1 MQSVSMELG
10 GRPLTIE
17 TGHIA
22 RQANGACMVRF
33 ADTVV
38 MAAVVAEKEGKPD
51 RDFLPLTVDYREKM
65 YAAGRI
71 PGGFFKREGRPTEK
85 EILSS
90 RLTDRTLRPLFPEGF
105 NSEIQVHINV
115 LSHDTENDSDVPGLV
130 AAATALNLSDV
141 PFPGPVAAVRVG
153 KLDGKYVCNPTIDE
167 QDECTVNLVV
177 AGTEQS
183 IVMVEGGG
191 RQATE
196 EEMLGALRFAH
207 EEIVKICRLQREIM
221 EKAGKPKRELV
232 VPELPEGLKETV
244 TTDYADRIRR
254 ANLIAEKQEREE
266 ALSEIKAEA
275 REKYA
280 EVYPDNLAD
289 VKNVLGAIQKEHMR
303 SRILEE
309 GMRADGRGLDD
320 IRDITCE
327 VGFLPRTHGSALFTR
342 GQTQALVVTTLGTG
356 SDEQR
361 MDQLE
366 GETWKSF
373 LLHYNFPSY
382 SVGEVRPIRGPGRRE
397 IGHGKLAERALEPVI
412 PSEENFPYTIRIVSD
427 ILESNGS
434 SSMATV
440 CGGSLSLMDAGVPI
454 QAHVAGIAMGLIEG
468 EDKTVV
474 LTDILGVEDHLGDMD
489 FKVAGTRE
497 GITAIQMDIKL
508 KRGLNFDILEEALG
522 KARTARLKILDIMH
536 ATIPVPNTELSV
548 YAPRVTV
555 LTINPEKIRDIIGPG
570 GKVIRKIQEETGSK
584 IDIDDDGT
592 VKVAGYDSEGGQRA
606 VEMIR
611 GLTEDPEVGAV
622 YEGIVRRIT
631 NFGAFV
637 EILPNR
643 DGLVHISEL
652 DTHRVNKVEDIVHEG
667 DKIKVK
673 VLSVDP
679 EGKIRLSRRALLR
692 QENPSPR

>member
-1 MQSVSMELG
+1 MPESVSMDLG
-10 GRPLTIE
+10 GRNLSLE
-17 TGHIA
+17 TGHVA
-22 RQANGACMVRF
+22 RQANGACIVRY

-90 RLTDRTLRPLFPEGF
+90 RQTDRTLRPLFPEGF
-105 NSEIQVHINV
+105 SAEVQVYINV

-130 AAATALNLSDV
+130 AAATALNISDIA
-141 PFPGPVAAVRVG
+141 FPGPVAAVRVG
-153 KLDGKYVCNPTIDE
+153 RLDGEMVINPSIDE
-167 QDECTVNLVV
+167 QDECDINLVV
-177 AGTEQS
+177 AGTEDS

-191 RQATE
+191 RQADE
-196 EEMLGALRFAH
+196 PGVVEALRFAH
-207 EEIVKICRLQREIM
+207 EQIIRICKLQRDLM
-221 EKAGKPKRELV
+221 AKVGKEKRPVV
-232 VPELPEGLKETV
+232 VPEMPEGLAEKV
-244 TTDYADRIRR
+244 TSAYAERVRES
-254 ANLIAEKQEREE
+254 NLIADKHEREE
-266 ALSEIKAEA
+266 AYDAVKTEALEALAE
-275 REKYA
+275 E
-280 EVYPDNLAD
+280 YPDNAGD
-289 VKNVLGAIQKEHMR
+289 VKKVLGKIQKEHLR
-303 SRILEE
+303 DRILKDHV
-309 GMRADGRGLDD
+309 RADGRGLDD
-320 IRDITCE
+320 IRQITCE
-327 VGFLPRTHGSALFTR
+327 TGFLPRTHGSALFTR

-373 LLHYNFPSY
+373 LLHYNFPAY
-382 SVGEVRPIRGPGRRE
+382 SVGEVRRISGPGRRE

-412 PSEENFPYTIRIVSD
+412 PSEEGFPYTVRLVSD

-440 CGGSLSLMDAGVPI
+440 CGGSLALMDAGVPI
-454 QAHVAGIAMGLIEG
+454 QAPVAGIAMGLIEG
-468 EDKTVV
+468 DDDTAVI
-474 LTDILGVEDHLGDMD
+474 TDILGVEDHLGDMD
-489 FKVAGTRE
+489 FKVAGTRN

-508 KRGLNFDILEEALG
+508 KRGLDFATLEQALS
-522 KARTARLKILDIMH
+522 KAKRARLHILDIMEDH
-536 ATIPVPNTELSV
+536 LKTPRTELSA

-592 VKVAGYDSEGGQRA
+592 VKVAGYDAEGGDKA
-606 VEMIR
+606 VEIIR

-622 YEGIVRRIT
+622 YDGIVRRIT

-652 DTHRVNKVEDIVHEG
+652 DTQRVNKVEDVVREG
-667 DKIKVK
+667 DSLRVK
-673 VLSVDP
+673 VIGVDP
-679 EGKIRLSRRALLR
+679 EGKVRLSRKALLV
-692 QENPSPR
+692 EKS

>member
-1 MQSVSMELG
+1 MLETVSMELG
-10 GRPLTIE
+10 GRTFVLE

-22 RQANGACMVRF
+22 RQANGAVMIRY

-38 MAAVVAEKEGKPD
+38 MAAVVSEKEGRPD

-65 YAAGRI
+65 YAAGKI

-90 RLTDRTLRPLFPEGF
+90 RLTDRSLRPLFPEGF
-105 NSEIQVHINV
+105 NAEIQIHINV
-115 LSHDTENDSDVPGLV
+115 LSHDAENDSDVPGLV

-153 KLDGKYVCNPTIDE
+153 KVDGELVLNPTMVE
-167 QDECTVNLVV
+167 QDDCTLNLVV
-177 AGTEQS
+177 AGTETS
-183 IVMVEGGG
+183 IVMVEGAG
-191 RQATE
+191 RQAGE
-196 EEMLGALRFAH
+196 QEMLEALEFAH
-207 EEIVKICRLQREIM
+207 RAIQDVCALQRKLM
-221 EKAGKPKRELV
+221 EKAGKPKFELKL
-232 VPELPEGLKETV
+232 PQRPEGLEAAV
-244 TTDYADRIRR
+244 RERFAGRVRE
-254 ANLIAEKQEREE
+254 ANLIADKAEREDALSAIKSE
-266 ALSEIKAEA
+266 ALEAFAE
-275 REKYA
+275 R
-280 EVYPDNLAD
+280 YPDNPGD
-289 VKNVLGAIQKEHMR
+289 VKAVLGRIQKEHLR
-303 SRILEE
+303 GRILEE
-309 GMRADGRGLDD
+309 GLRADGRDLDTVRP
-320 IRDITCE
+320 ISCE
-327 VGFLPRTHGSALFTR
+327 VGLLPRTHGSSLFTR

-356 SDEQR
+356 SDEQKL
-361 MDQLE
+361 DQLE

-373 LLHYNFPSY
+373 LLHYNFPSF

-412 PSEENFPYTIRIVSD
+412 PSEEGFPYTIRVVSD
-427 ILESNGS
+427 VLESNGS

-468 EDKTVV
+468 EDKTAVI
-474 LTDILGVEDHLGDMD
+474 TDILGVEDHLGDMD
-489 FKVAGTRE
+489 FKVAGTRK

-508 KRGLNFDILEEALG
+508 KRGLNFEILGEALE
-522 KARTARLKILDIMH
+522 KAKTARLHILDIMYS
-536 ATIPVPNTELSV
+536 ALPEPRNELSA
-548 YAPRVTV
+548 YAPRITL

-570 GKVIRKIQEETGSK
+570 GKVIRKIQEETGAK

-592 VKVAGYDSEGGQRA
+592 VKVASYDSEGGNRA
-606 VEMIR
+606 VEIIK

-622 YEGIVRRIT
+622 YDGIVRRIA

-652 DTHRVNKVEDIVHEG
+652 DLHRVERVEDVVREG
-667 DKIKVK
+667 DRIQVK
-673 VLSVDP
+673 VIGVDP
-679 EGKIRLSRRALLR
+679 EGKIRLSRKALLA
-692 QENPSPR
+692 EKS

>member
-1 MQSVSMELG
+1 MLESVSMDLG
-10 GRPLTIE
+10 GRTLSFE

-22 RQANGACMVRF
+22 RQANGACIVRY

-90 RLTDRTLRPLFPEGF
+90 RQTDRTLRPLFPEGF
-105 NSEIQVHINV
+105 NAEIQVHINV
-115 LSHDTENDSDVPGLV
+115 LSHDTENDSDVPGLI
-130 AAATALNLSDV
+130 AAATALNISDV
-141 PFPGPVAAVRVG
+141 AFPGPVAAVRVG
-153 KLDGKYVCNPTIDE
+153 RIEGELVINPSIDD
-167 QDECTVNLVV
+167 QDECDINLVV
-177 AGTEQS
+177 AGTESS

-191 RQATE
+191 RQASE
-196 EEMLGALRFAH
+196 DAMAEALRFAH
-207 EEIVKICRLQREIM
+207 EQIVRICKLQRELVA
-221 EKAGKPKRELV
+221 KVGKTKRPVV
-232 VPELPEGLKETV
+232 VPELPAGLEAKV
-244 TTDYADRIRR
+244 TSAYAARVHEC
-254 ANLIAEKQEREE
+254 NMIADKTEREDAFSAVKKE
-266 ALSEIKAEA
+266 ALEAFAEQF
-275 REKYA
+275 
-280 EVYPDNLAD
+280 PDNLED
-289 VKNVLGAIQKEHMR
+289 VKKVLGKIQKQHLRE
-303 SRILEE
+303 RILKDKI
-309 GMRADGRGLDD
+309 RVDGRGLDEV
-320 IRDITCE
+320 RQITCE
-327 VGFLPRTHGSALFTR
+327 TGFLPRTHGSALFTR

-382 SVGEVRPIRGPGRRE
+382 SVGEVRRISGPGRRE

-412 PSEENFPYTIRIVSD
+412 PSEEGFPYTVRLVSD

-440 CGGSLSLMDAGVPI
+440 CGGSLALMDAGVPI
-454 QAHVAGIAMGLIEG
+454 QAPVAGIAMGLIEG
-468 EDKTVV
+468 DDDTAV

-508 KRGLNFDILEEALG
+508 KRGLDFATLEQALA
-522 KARTARLKILDIMH
+522 KAKTARLHILDIMEQSLK
-536 ATIPVPNTELSV
+536 APRTELSA

-592 VKVAGYDSEGGQRA
+592 VKVAGYDAEGGRKA
-606 VEMIR
+606 VDIIR
-611 GLTEDPEVGAV
+611 GLTEDPEVGAI
-622 YEGIVRRIT
+622 YDGIVRRIT

-652 DTHRVNKVEDIVHEG
+652 DTQRVNKVEDIVREG
-667 DKIKVK
+667 DSLRVK
-673 VLSVDP
+673 VIGVDP
-679 EGKIRLSRRALLR
+679 EGKVRLSRKALLV
-692 QENPSPR
+692 ENS